1 MKLTADD
8 ILKAIEEMDNA
19 ERIKLLGSLFDEYFD
34 NRPPKEQIEREKEEF
49 LFGND
54 NVDSWEQQ
62 KWEALYRCIEDA
74 ATLIENFPD
83 LPEGAVSYSITETAE
98 IFGVNEQKIN
108 DWIKNGRFIRLV
120 EDKPGEPVEISANS
134 IWIAKNG
141 NMHYVSEF
149 VEEWAKEKSTT
160 ESSGNKYKALF
171 EFVKYFESRYGG
183 DFKSTLGAKAIR
195 DMTAEEESDTSM
207 WQYCLKTIERY
218 INQIALE
225 RKEDVANIPLRSE
238 IDN

>member
-1 MKLTADD
+1 MKMTTDD
-8 ILKAIEEMDNA
+8 ILIAIEEMDNL
-19 ERIKLLGSLFDEYFD
+19 EKGKLLRRLNDKFFD
-34 NRPPKEQIEREKEEF
+34 NNK
-49 LFGND
+49 
-54 NVDSWEQQ
+54 WETQ
-62 KWEALYRCIEDA
+62 KWAALEKCIQES
-74 ATLIENFPD
+74 ATLIEKFPMF
-83 LPEGAVSYSITETAE
+83 PEGATRYSTTEIAE
-98 IFGVNEQKIN
+98 IFGVSEHKIN
-108 DWIKNGRFIRLV
+108 DWIEDGRFLRLT
-120 EDKPGEPVEISANS
+120 EGKPNQPVAISADS

-149 VEEWAKEKSTT
+149 VKEWEEEKSAA
-160 ESSGNKYKALF
+160 ESIKNKYTALF
-171 EFVKYFESRYGG
+171 EFVKYFENKYGG

-207 WQYCLKTIERY
+207 WQYCLKTIEGY